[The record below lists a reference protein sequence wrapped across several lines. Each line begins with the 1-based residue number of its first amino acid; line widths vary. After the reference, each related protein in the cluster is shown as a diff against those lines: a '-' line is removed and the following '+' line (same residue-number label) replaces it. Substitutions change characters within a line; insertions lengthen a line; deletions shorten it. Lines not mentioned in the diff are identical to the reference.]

1 MRSFLRM
8 ILISSL
14 ILGLSWYLSTLS
26 LTPKPDSTP
35 ITGSLRVGWMEYY
48 PYQFTTQSNGLEK
61 KDGLGLKLGEAAFHR
76 AGFSPE
82 FIEMTWQEQLDAFK
96 TGKLDVIML
105 AAPSPERAQ
114 TAYFSQPYANFKM
127 ATFYSLP
134 HLEEPPEDT
143 ASLIKFCQQKHVRIG
158 LTRGFL
164 LPLQLSPILKQA
176 QSEGR
181 LVTVERPEDNFQN
194 LADGEVEVAFLD
206 ELVGFSLV
214 RSHHWNDLIGY
225 QELDCSPEPTCL
237 MFNRSTVKPETV
249 EVFNK
254 ALQSIADDGSQ
265 SALIRTYLYPR
276 LLGILTQSKFF
287 RITLIAAAMFAGFTG
302 VLIAHR
308 EGYDWVGALVLGAC
322 PAVGG
327 GVLRDLI
334 VSRNPL
340 GVVADPVN
348 LLGVACLVVSIGFF
362 LKYAP
367 KRWREGLQAM
377 DPSKDQRLLFFDTL
391 GLAAYTVTNV
401 FVAMSCACEPLWLW
415 GPLLAVFQ
423 NGGGGAIRD
432 IIIGRAGN
440 IAILKGVIYGEIA
453 FVGALGLSI
462 FFIYYSQRDDFQ
474 EEHMMTA
481 SLLTM
486 LGVVVV
492 RTVVIAKGW
501 RSPNF

>member
-8 ILISSL
+8 VLISAL
-14 ILGLSWYLSTLS
+14 ILGLSWFLSTLS
-26 LTPKPDSTP
+26 LTPKPDTTP

-48 PYQFTTQSNGLEK
+48 PYQFTTQVNGVSRR
-61 KDGLGLKLGEAAFHR
+61 DGLGLKLAEACFHR
-76 AGFSPE
+76 AGFSAD
-82 FIEMTWQEQLDAFK
+82 FIEMTWQEQLKAFE
-96 TGKLDVIML
+96 TNKLDVIML
-105 AAPSPERAQ
+105 AAPSQERMKNAL
-114 TAYFSQPYANFKM
+114 FSQPYANFKL
-127 ATFYSLP
+127 ATFYSMP
-134 HLEEPPEDT
+134 HLAEPPEDT
-143 ASLIKFCQQKHVRIG
+143 ASLTKFCAQQHVKIG
-158 LTRGFL
+158 ITKGFL
-164 LPLQLSPILKQA
+164 LPRRLAPIIKQA
-176 QSEGR
+176 ESEGR
-181 LVTVERPEDNFQN
+181 LIAVDTPDESFQN
-194 LADGEVEVAFLD
+194 LADGKIQVAFLD

-214 RSHHWNDLIGY
+214 RNHHWKELIGY
-225 QELDCSPEPTCL
+225 QDLDCSPDPTCL
-237 MFNRSTVKPETV
+237 MFNRATVTQETV
-249 EVFNK
+249 DHFNQ

-276 LLGILTQSKFF
+276 LLGILTQSKMF
-287 RITLIAAAMFAGFTG
+287 RIITIAAAMFAGFTG

-340 GVVADPVN
+340 GVVADPAN
-348 LLGVACLVVSIGFF
+348 LLGVACLVTGVGLF
-362 LKYAP
+362 LRFAP
-367 KRWREGLQAM
+367 KPWREGLEAM

-401 FVAMSCACEPLWLW
+401 FLAMSCACEPLWLW

-453 FVGALGLSI
+453 FVGALGLST
-462 FFIYYSQRDDFQ
+462 FFIFYSQRDDFQ
-474 EEHMMTA
+474 EEHMVSA
-481 SLLTM
+481 SLFTM
-486 LGVVVV
+486 FAVVVV
-492 RTVVIAKGW
+492 RTVVIRMGW

>member
-8 ILISSL
+8 VLISAL
-14 ILGLSWYLSTLS
+14 ILGLSWFLSTLS

-35 ITGSLRVGWMEYY
+35 ITGTLRVGWMEYY
-48 PYQFTTQSNGLEK
+48 PYQFTTHLNGVDR
-61 KDGLGLKLGEAAFHR
+61 KDGLGLRLTESAFHR
-76 AGFSPE
+76 AGFTAQYVDLP
-82 FIEMTWQEQLDAFK
+82 WHEQLNALEK
-96 TGKLDVIML
+96 GQLDVIML
-105 AAPSPERAQ
+105 AAPSPERLKIAR
-114 TAYFSQPYANFKM
+114 FSQPYAHFKL
-127 ATFYSLP
+127 ATFYSKALLNP
-134 HLEEPPEDT
+134 PPEDVEGL
-143 ASLIKFCQQKHVRIG
+143 ARFCAQSHIRIG
-158 LTRGFL
+158 TTRGFL
-164 LPLQLSPILKQA
+164 LPGKLSPILEQA
-176 QSEGR
+176 EREGR
-181 LVTVERPEDNFQN
+181 LVKVEHPEDNCKN
-194 LADGEVEVAFLD
+194 LADGEIEVAFLD

-214 RSHHWNDLIGY
+214 RNHQWSSLIGY
-225 QELDCSPEPTCL
+225 QELECKADPTCL
-237 MFNRSTVKPETV
+237 MVSRTTVPPQVAERLDR
-249 EVFNK
+249 
-254 ALQSIADDGSQ
+254 ALQSIAQDGSQ
-265 SALIRTYLYPR
+265 SALMRTYLYPR
-276 LLGILTQSKFF
+276 LLGILTQSPFF
-287 RITLIAAAMFAGFTG
+287 RISLIAAAMFAGFTG

-348 LLGVACLVVSIGFF
+348 LLGVACLVVGVGLF
-362 LKYAP
+362 LKWAP
-367 KRWREGLQAM
+367 RRWREGLQAM

-401 FVAMSCACEPLWLW
+401 FLAMSCACEPLWLW

-432 IIIGRAGN
+432 ILIGRAGN

-474 EEHMMTA
+474 EHHMIAA

-486 LGVVVV
+486 LFVVVA
-492 RTVVIAKGW
+492 RTLVIAKGW
-501 RSPNF
+501 RAASF